1 MAEAV
6 TATGELAATWILT
19 GEPPSKDAWFAL
31 TSTLVVG
38 AIGLYNPVLGAV
50 AGIAF
55 SFFGSLLGFGGSDPN
70 QVLYEKIMKE
80 VGAMVKHEQMLAQVE
95 NAQADLAGLFD
106 ELQWMPAMLG
116 GICDGETTCDAKK
129 AMAEP
134 TKDQARTLLVYDLMI
149 QHDLA
154 KMSHKIR
161 HNKFGKAESK
171 PGV

>member
-6 TATGELAATWILT
+6 TATGELAATWILD
-19 GEPPSKDAWFAL
+19 GKPPSKDEWFGL
-31 TSTLVVG
+31 TSGLVVG

-55 SFFGSLLGFGGSDPN
+55 SFFGSLLGFGGEDPN

-80 VGAMVKHEQMLAQVE
+80 VGAMVEKSHMLAQVG
-95 NAQADLAGLFD
+95 NAEADLAALLD

-116 GICDGETTCDAKK
+116 GICDAQTCDAKK
-129 AMAEP
+129 AIAEP
-134 TKDQARTLLVYDLMI
+134 TKDMARTLLVYDLMI

-154 KMSHKIR
+154 KMSYKIR